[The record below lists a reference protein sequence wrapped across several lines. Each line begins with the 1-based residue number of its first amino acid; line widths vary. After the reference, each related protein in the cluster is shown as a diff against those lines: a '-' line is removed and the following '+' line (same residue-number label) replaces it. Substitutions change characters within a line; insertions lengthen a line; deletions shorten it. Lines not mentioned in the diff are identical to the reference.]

1 MSHKSNNKHPVAS
14 VDRIVRINEL
24 LKRVL
29 ADLVETLALNE
40 ENGCIISITRVDC
53 ASNLKSAQVYV
64 SILGAKNDEAEQ
76 RVIRRLI
83 DRKAEIQ
90 TLVSREVILK
100 YTPVLQFILDKSVS
114 EGDRVLDLLRQM
126 EDDDHAGN

>member
-1 MSHKSNNKHPVAS
+1 MPHRNNKHPVAS
-14 VDRIVRINEL
+14 VDRIVRVNEL

-29 ADLVETLALNE
+29 ADLMETLALNE
-40 ENGCIISITRVDC
+40 ENGCIISITRVEC

-83 DRKAEIQ
+83 ERKAEIQ
-90 TLVSREVILK
+90 MLMSQEVILK

-126 EDDDHAGN
+126 EDGDHAGN

>member
-1 MSHKSNNKHPVAS
+1 MPHRNNKHPVAS
-14 VDRIVRINEL
+14 VDRIVRVNEL

-29 ADLVETLALNE
+29 ADLMETLALNE

-53 ASNLKSAQVYV
+53 ASNLTSAQVYV
-64 SILGAKNDEAEQ
+64 SILGAKSDEAEQ

-83 DRKAEIQ
+83 ERKSEIQ
-90 TLVSREVILK
+90 MLMSQEVILK

>member
-1 MSHKSNNKHPVAS
+1 MPHRNNKHPVAS
-14 VDRIVRINEL
+14 VDRIVRVNEL

-29 ADLVETLALNE
+29 ADLMETLALNE
-40 ENGCIISITRVDC
+40 ETGCIISITRVEC
-53 ASNLKSAQVYV
+53 ASNLKSTQVYV
-64 SILGAKNDEAEQ
+64 SILGAKSNEAEQ

-83 DRKAEIQ
+83 ERKAEIQ
-90 TLVSREVILK
+90 MLMSREVILK

-126 EDDDHAGN
+126 EDDGHAGN

>member
-1 MSHKSNNKHPVAS
+1 MPHRNNKHPVAS
-14 VDRIVRINEL
+14 VDRIVRVNEL

-29 ADLVETLALNE
+29 ADLMETLALNE
-40 ENGCIISITRVDC
+40 ENGCIISITRVEC

-64 SILGAKNDEAEQ
+64 SILGAKSDEAEQ

-83 DRKAEIQ
+83 ERKAEIQ
-90 TLVSREVILK
+90 TLMSQEVILK

-126 EDDDHAGN
+126 EDGDHAGN

>member
-1 MSHKSNNKHPVAS
+1 MPHKSNNKHPVAS

-64 SILGAKNDEAEQ
+64 SILGAKDDEAEQ

>member
-1 MSHKSNNKHPVAS
+1 MPRKSNNKHPVAS

-83 DRKAEIQ
+83 ERKAEIQ
-90 TLVSREVILK
+90 TLVSHEVILK

-126 EDDDHAGN
+126 EDGDHAGN

>member
-1 MSHKSNNKHPVAS
+1 MPHRNNKHPVAS
-14 VDRIVRINEL
+14 VDRIVRVNEL

-29 ADLVETLALNE
+29 ADLMETLALNE
-40 ENGCIISITRVDC
+40 ENGCIISITRVEC

-64 SILGAKNDEAEQ
+64 SILGAKSDEAEQ

-83 DRKAEIQ
+83 ERKSEIQ
-90 TLVSREVILK
+90 TLMSQEVILK

>member
-1 MSHKSNNKHPVAS
+1 MPHKNNKHPLAS

-126 EDDDHAGN
+126 EDEDHAGN

>member
-1 MSHKSNNKHPVAS
+1 MPHKSSKHPVAS

-29 ADLVETLALNE
+29 ADLMETLGFNE
-40 ENGCIISITRVDC
+40 EQGRLISVTRVEC
-53 ASNLKSAQVYV
+53 ASNLKSARVYI

-83 DRKAEIQ
+83 ERTAEIQ
-90 TLVSREVILK
+90 MLMSQEVILK
-100 YTPVLQFILDKSVS
+100 YPPVLQFILDKSVS

-126 EDDDHAGN
+126 EDGDHAGN

>member
-14 VDRIVRINEL
+14 VDRIVRVNEL

-29 ADLVETLALNE
+29 ADLMETLALNE
-40 ENGCIISITRVDC
+40 ENGCIISITRVEC

-83 DRKAEIQ
+83 ERKAEIQ
-90 TLVSREVILK
+90 TLMSQEVILK

-126 EDDDHAGN
+126 EDGDHAGN

>member
-1 MSHKSNNKHPVAS
+1 MPHKSNKHPVAS

-126 EDDDHAGN
+126 EDEDHAGN

>member
-1 MSHKSNNKHPVAS
+1 MPHKSNKHPVAS

-126 EDDDHAGN
+126 EDEDHVGN

>member
-1 MSHKSNNKHPVAS
+1 MPHRNNKHPVAS
-14 VDRIVRINEL
+14 VDRIVRVNEL

-29 ADLVETLALNE
+29 ADLMETLALNE
-40 ENGCIISITRVDC
+40 ENGCIISITRVEC

-83 DRKAEIQ
+83 ERKSEIQ
-90 TLVSREVILK
+90 TLMSQEVILK

-126 EDDDHAGN
+126 EDGDHAGN